1 MKLSHYLYTALVC
14 LSATTAAVHPA
25 TASAAPAAESVA
37 DASVQAGAKAVAS
50 GIEIYNNTADALAAE
65 VYSITGTAV
74 WQSAVE
80 AGSSVRLELKA
91 GLYIVRVGDSA
102 TRILVR

>member
-1 MKLSHYLYTALVC
+1 MKLSHYIYSAIVC
-14 LSATTAAVHPA
+14 LAATVAAGLPA
-25 TASAAPAAESVA
+25 SVSAAPAAESVA
-37 DASVQAGAKAVAS
+37 EASAQAGAKAVAS
-50 GIEIYNNTADALAAE
+50 GIEIYNNTSDVLAAE
-65 VYSITGTAV
+65 VYSITGAAV

-91 GLYIVRVGDSA
+91 GLYIVRVGESA